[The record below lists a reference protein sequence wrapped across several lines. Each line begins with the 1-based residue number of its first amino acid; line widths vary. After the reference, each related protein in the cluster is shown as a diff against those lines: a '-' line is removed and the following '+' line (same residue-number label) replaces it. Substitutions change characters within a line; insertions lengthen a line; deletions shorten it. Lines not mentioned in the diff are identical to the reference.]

1 MSSEVKACR
10 EVLRDVLAPL
20 IEKSG
25 GELYAV
31 LVDDRNVKLH
41 LAGKLSGSPACGVVT
56 ERLVSPA
63 VRKVHPKA
71 RLEVTNGWTIPEG
84 AEKLSS

>member
-1 MSSEVKACR
+1 M
-10 EVLRDVLAPL
+10 LRDVLAPL

-25 GELYAV
+25 GELYVVAV
-31 LVDDRNVKLH
+31 DERNVKLH

-56 ERLVSPA
+56 ERVLSPA

-71 RLEVTNGWTIPEG
+71 RLEVTNGWTIPDG
-84 AEKLSS
+84 AKRLP